1 MFQVSGSTSTKT
13 GVAPTY
19 LIGLTVATKVITG
32 TITSSPGPIPSSY
45 NARCNAAVPL
55 CVETALLAFRYWANL
70 FSNISMFS
78 PTEETKVESIHS
90 TKYFFSNSPKFGAS
104 SKIPFTDNT
113 SIIHYIYQFCNT
125 VNYLLSNQLFLLN
138 LPLTCILVPNQL
150 LFLLFLHLIVIFL
163 LLIFLV

>member
-1 MFQVSGSTSTKT
+1 MNRYYSFCFFCYMIFYFFWVYVPSFRININKT

-90 TKYFFSNSPKFGAS
+90 TKYFFL
-104 SKIPFTDNT
+104 
-113 SIIHYIYQFCNT
+113 IH
-125 VNYLLSNQLFLLN
+125 LS
-138 LPLTCILVPNQL
+138 LVRQ
-150 LFLLFLHLIVIFL
+150 VKW
-163 LLIFLV
+163 V